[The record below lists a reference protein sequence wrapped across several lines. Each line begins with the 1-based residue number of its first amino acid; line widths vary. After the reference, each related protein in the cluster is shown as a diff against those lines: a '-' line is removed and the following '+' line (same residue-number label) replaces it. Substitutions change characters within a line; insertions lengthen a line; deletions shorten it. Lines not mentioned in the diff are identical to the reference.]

1 MKLIILDFDGTLADT
16 RGLIV
21 KTMQQTL
28 EALGLETRTDDQ
40 CAAMIGLPL
49 KQAFTDLIPMTDEM
63 GERCVETYRCI
74 FNENNALYVIP
85 TFPHVI
91 ETLHQLHEQG
101 YTLTIASSRSNRS
114 LMEFV
119 NDMHLNEL
127 IPYVLGAEDV
137 AQAKP
142 HPDPVLQTL
151 KVYGCKPEDALVVGD
166 TWYDIE
172 MGRRAGVRTCGVTY
186 GNGTREELVNAGADF
201 LIDDF
206 GELVSILKKYHSE
219 DRNPLNDIYNESI
232 ISYSAA
238 VAKGDGTLY
247 TRAANSLS
255 NIYIPYLLSS
265 TASTVAIMSRA
276 DSSSSTCSSMNQ
288 LRRLIE
294 AKSRSSFAM

>member
-28 EALGLETRTDDQ
+28 EALGLESRTDDQ

-63 GERCVETYRCI
+63 GERCVETYRRI

-137 AQAKP
+137 TRAKP
-142 HPDPVLQTL
+142 HPEPVLKTL
-151 KVYGCKPEDALVVGD
+151 EDYGCKAEDALVVGD

-172 MGRRAGVRTCGVTY
+172 MGRQAGVRTCGVTY
-186 GNGTREELVNAGADF
+186 GNGTREELVDAGADF

-219 DRNPLNDIYNESI
+219 D
-232 ISYSAA
+232 
-238 VAKGDGTLY
+238 
-247 TRAANSLS
+247 
-255 NIYIPYLLSS
+255 
-265 TASTVAIMSRA
+265 
-276 DSSSSTCSSMNQ
+276 
-288 LRRLIE
+288 
-294 AKSRSSFAM
+294 